1 MAFKREMKFGPM
13 SVGIVVGFNAA
24 TFLYSWFISEWMV
37 YYGVPILAIIS
48 YFCISNYADMTEKD
62 YPVLSCLRV
71 HPVSFTG
78 YYFDRIK

>member
-1 MAFKREMKFGPM
+1 MERIGDSRFVALPPPVKNGATFSSRLDIASLIKE
-13 SVGIVVGFNAA
+13 SETLLVGFNAA

-62 YPVLSCLRV
+62 Y
-71 HPVSFTG
+71 
-78 YYFDRIK
+78 